1 MYAAVVAHLQ
11 ILHRLFFHVLQKHS
25 HSQKALK
32 PDCYYAGRQLRGTD
46 LEAQKFHCC
55 SATMQTLL
63 YMYLGGGA
71 RRVEGS
77 CCFFQHI
84 RGICESYHHMLL
96 VLLSSLLLRK
106 REGKAG
112 TRQDKSSRLICLLSL
127 PLTLEEFL
135 PWVAGWHSCPK
146 QAAMYTG
153 AHSVFGLLGY
163 LVLSRKGF
171 CQDAIIMHLPRSF
184 LLSSRI

>member
-1 MYAAVVAHLQ
+1 MLLCWEAATRYRPGSPEVPLLQCHYADPPLYV
-11 ILHRLFFHVLQKHS
+11 F
-25 HSQKALK
+25 
-32 PDCYYAGRQLRGTD
+32 GR
-46 LEAQKFHCC
+46 
-55 SATMQTLL
+55 
-63 YMYLGGGA
+63 GA
-71 RRVEGS
+71 KRVEGS

-112 TRQDKSSRLICLLSL
+112 TRQDKPSRLICLLSL

-171 CQDAIIMHLPRSF
+171 CQDAITMHLPRSF
-184 LLSSRI
+184 LLSSRIWQPLARRGKRLWAVVRPLMTHT